1 MVFSTRRQRAG
12 RAPLMSLLLM
22 GAFLALAGYEYWV
35 NSDRQEQ
42 DDSEIGDLERAN
54 LKTPGG
60 PLSAPDHGPAS
71 KDWPQWRGPHRDAV
85 APGDGLLT
93 DWPESGPPVLWT
105 ADGGEGFSSLAI
117 ADGRLFTLVQDG
129 DDEVV
134 LCLDAEKGR
143 RLWRFPYPS
152 RFTRDGVGPRAT
164 PTVAGKH
171 VYTLG
176 ARGHLY
182 CLEVATG
189 KEVWHRDLC
198 TYLGAPLPTWG
209 FSCSPLV
216 DDNLLL
222 LHTGAPGA
230 SIVALDRGTGYVQW
244 KILDDPAGY
253 SSPVA
258 GTLAGVPQVVFLTG
272 TALVGLEPRK
282 GRVLWRF
289 PFETPHEANAAT
301 PLVRGDYVFVSAGYN
316 QGCALV
322 RVVKKDDGSLEARRV
337 YKNNLMRNHFST
349 SVFHGDHIYGFDE
362 GYLTCLPFR
371 KGKPRAWKERKFH
384 RGTLLVVGDRLIV
397 LGENGNLALVEPTP
411 EEYREKAL
419 CKVADGRCWTVP
431 ALAQGRLYVRDDAHI
446 LCLDLRKR

>member
-1 MVFSTRRQRAG
+1 MVFRTRRQRAG

-22 GAFLALAGYEYWV
+22 GAFLALTGYEYWV

-85 APGDGLLT
+85 APGEGLLT

-117 ADGRLFTLVQDG
+117 AGGRLFTLVQDG
-129 DDEVV
+129 DNEVV

-198 TYLGAPLPTWG
+198 SYLGAPLPTWG

-216 DDNLLL
+216 DGDLLL
-222 LHTGAPGA
+222 LHTGAPG
-230 SIVALDRGTGYVQW
+230 
-244 KILDDPAGY
+244 
-253 SSPVA
+253 
-258 GTLAGVPQVVFLTG
+258 
-272 TALVGLEPRK
+272 
-282 GRVLWRF
+282 
-289 PFETPHEANAAT
+289 
-301 PLVRGDYVFVSAGYN
+301 
-316 QGCALV
+316 
-322 RVVKKDDGSLEARRV
+322 
-337 YKNNLMRNHFST
+337 
-349 SVFHGDHIYGFDE
+349 
-362 GYLTCLPFR
+362 
-371 KGKPRAWKERKFH
+371 
-384 RGTLLVVGDRLIV
+384 
-397 LGENGNLALVEPTP
+397 
-411 EEYREKAL
+411 
-419 CKVADGRCWTVP
+419 
-431 ALAQGRLYVRDDAHI
+431 
-446 LCLDLRKR
+446 